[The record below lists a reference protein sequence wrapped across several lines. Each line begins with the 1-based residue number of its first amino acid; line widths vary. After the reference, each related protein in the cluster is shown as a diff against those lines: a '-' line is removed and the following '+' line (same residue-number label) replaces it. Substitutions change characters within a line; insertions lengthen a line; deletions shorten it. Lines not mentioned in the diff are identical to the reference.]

1 MADQTM
7 TVVQGVKAGVL
18 ACESHASK
26 LAGTAAGSDDFIMP
40 NDGKTVLVVVAGA
53 SVKTISVTAISDK
66 YGRTETLTLSP
77 TASKTNIFGPFLP
90 ELWNNS
96 SGQLIFAPADGGDA
110 GDAYLAVRIS
120 NPT

>member
-7 TVVQGVKAGVL
+7 TIVDGVKAGVL
-18 ACESHASK
+18 ACEDHASK
-26 LAGTAAGSDDFIMP
+26 LAGNAAGADDFIMA
-40 NDGKTVLVVVAGA
+40 NDGRTVLVVVAGA
-53 SVKTISVTAISDK
+53 AVKTISVTPINDK

-96 SGQLIFAPADGGDA
+96 SGQLIFAADAGGDA
-110 GDAYLAVRIS
+110 GDGPRRGAGA
-120 NPT
+120 